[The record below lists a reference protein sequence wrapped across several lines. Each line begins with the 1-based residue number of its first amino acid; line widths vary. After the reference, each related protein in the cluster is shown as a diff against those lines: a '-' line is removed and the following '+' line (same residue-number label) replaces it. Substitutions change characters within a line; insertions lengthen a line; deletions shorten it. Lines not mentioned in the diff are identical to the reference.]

1 MRTTIRRLNSFKRD
15 WKREAKGKSP
25 EYVQKLDAELAAA
38 VKMLVA
44 DITLPPRYADHPLSG
59 TWKGYWDCHLRPDLV
74 MIYGKPT
81 RALLS
86 WCA

>member
-38 VKMLVA
+38 VSWWPTLRCLRDMP
-44 DITLPPRYADHPLSG
+44 ITRCLEPGRAIG
-59 TWKGYWDCHLRPDLV
+59 IATFG
-74 MIYGKPT
+74 PT
-81 RALLS
+81 L
-86 WCA
+86 